1 MEINKFKVNLG
12 GVLDVLSNH
21 LYSSEQVFVRELLQN
36 ACDAI
41 TARSL
46 KKEKGYAGK
55 VHVEILGEA
64 DQPLFVIEDN
74 GIGLTEEEVNTF
86 LSSIGSSTKRENLEA
101 DRNTFIGQF
110 GIGLLSCFMVSD
122 TITVVTQSADDKA
135 IKWVGKIDG
144 TYEVEI
150 LEKNLEVGTKV
161 YIPIKSSVKHLFTN
175 SILKKLIRK
184 YGEILPYPISFSA
197 NQNPP
202 TIINSGEAIWQQNL
216 GDDSQRRLRLL
227 EYGAQSFDVPF
238 FDYFDINIDSLGVSG
253 VGYLIPYSVSTNIKQ
268 EQKVFLKKMLL
279 SDKISN
285 VLPEWCFFVKV
296 VLNTDHLRPTA
307 SRESFYENEALET
320 MQLELGKVVKS
331 YLYNIVQNEPKKL
344 QNIISI
350 HGTAFK
356 QMALADD
363 EFYQLIIPHLK
374 FSTNHG
380 EQTIH
385 EIKDQKIFHVSDIDE
400 FRKLAQIA
408 TYKGV
413 TVINSGYVY
422 DAALLRK
429 ITVLDDNRSAEL
441 VNVSYFIE
449 SFEDIDTSQI
459 KDYDQFFEM
468 MNNVLN
474 PYKCKVEVKDFD
486 PEKLPTLYYMST
498 EVNQKRQM
506 DNAIE
511 NSNELWGSVLSN
523 MNKDV
528 YNSDFSVLCLNAK
541 NEMIQRLFQIE
552 NKTLFKSVFS
562 LIYVNALMMGHHSLT
577 SKELNIVNN
586 NLMNLIDLSVRNE
599 D

>member
-1 MEINKFKVNLG
+1 METNKFKVNLG

-46 KKEKGYAGK
+46 KETTDYSGK
-55 VHVEILGEA
+55 IHIEILGDA

-74 GIGLTEEEVNTF
+74 GIGLTKEEVNTF

-122 TITVVTQSADDKA
+122 TITVVTQSAYDKG

-144 TYEVEI
+144 TYDTEI
-150 LEKNLEVGTKV
+150 LDNDLTIGTKV
-161 YIPIKSSVKHLFTN
+161 YIPIKNTVKHLFTN

-197 NQNPP
+197 NQKEPI
-202 TIINSGEAIWQQNL
+202 IINTGEAIWQQNL
-216 GDDSQRRLRLL
+216 GDASQRRLQLL
-227 EYGAQSFDVPF
+227 EYGQESFDVKF
-238 FDYFDINIDSLGVSG
+238 FDYFDINIESLGVTG
-253 VGYLIPYSVSTNIKQ
+253 VGYLIPYSVNTNIKQ
-268 EQKVFLKKMLL
+268 EQKVFLKRMLL
-279 SDKISN
+279 SEKISN
-285 VLPEWCFFVKV
+285 ILPDWCFFVKV

-307 SRESFYENEALET
+307 SRESFYENEALEN
-320 MQLELGKVVKS
+320 MQMELGKAVKS
-331 YLYNIVQNEPKKL
+331 YLFNIITNEPTKL
-344 QNIISI
+344 KNIIEI

-363 EFYQLIIPHLK
+363 EFYQIIIPHLR
-374 FSTNHG
+374 FWTNHG
-380 EQTIH
+380 QQTLD
-385 EIKDQKIFHVSDIDE
+385 EINEKKIFHVADIDE

-413 TVINSGYVY
+413 TVINSGYIY

-429 ITVLDDNRSAEL
+429 ITLLDDDRSAEL

-449 SFEDIDTSQI
+449 SFDDIDTNQI
-459 KDYDQFFEM
+459 KDYHEIFDL
-468 MNNVLN
+468 MNQVLS
-474 PYKCKVEVKDFD
+474 PYKCKVEIKNFD
-486 PEKLPTLYYMST
+486 PKKLPTLYYMSN
-498 EVNQKRQM
+498 EVNHKRQI

-511 NSNELWGSVLSN
+511 NSNELWGSVLN
-523 MNKDV
+523 QMNQDV
-528 YNSDFSVLCLNAK
+528 YNSDFSVLCLNAQ
-541 NEMIQRLFQIE
+541 NEMIQRLFKIE
-552 NKTLFKSVFS
+552 NKSLFKSVFS
-562 LIYVNALMMGHHSLT
+562 LLYVNALMMGHHSLT

-586 NLMNLIDLSVRNE
+586 NLMNLIDFSANN
-599 D
+599 

>member
-1 MEINKFKVNLG
+1 METNKFKVNLG

-46 KKEKGYAGK
+46 KKEKGYSGK
-55 VHVEILGEA
+55 VHIEILGDAE
-64 DQPLFVIEDN
+64 QPLFVIEDN
-74 GIGLTEEEVNTF
+74 GIGLTKEEVNTF

-122 TITVVTQSADDKA
+122 TITVITQSADDQA

-144 TYEVEI
+144 TYETEI
-150 LEKNLEVGTKV
+150 LEKDLEVGTKV
-161 YIPIKSSVKHLFTN
+161 YIPIKNTVKHLFTN

-184 YGEILPYPISFSA
+184 YGEILPYPISFSS
-197 NQNPP
+197 NQDAPV
-202 TIINSGEAIWQQNL
+202 IINSGKAIWQQNL
-216 GDDSQRRLRLL
+216 GDASQRRLRLL
-227 EYGAQSFDVPF
+227 EYGQASFDVPF
-238 FDYFDINIDSLGVSG
+238 FDYFDINIESLGVSG
-253 VGYLIPYSVSTNIKQ
+253 VGYLIPYSVNTNITQ
-268 EQKVFLKKMLL
+268 EQKVFLKRMLL

-285 VLPEWCFFVKV
+285 ILPDWCFFVKV
-296 VLNTDHLRPTA
+296 ILNTDHLRPTA
-307 SRESFYENEALET
+307 SRESFYENDALEN
-320 MQLELGKVVKS
+320 MQVELGKVVKS
-331 YLYNIVQNEPKKL
+331 YLFNIVQNEPTKL
-344 QNIISI
+344 ENIINI

-363 EFYQLIIPHLK
+363 EFYQIIIPYLK

-380 EQTIH
+380 QQTIN
-385 EIKDQKIFHVSDIDE
+385 EINDKKIFHVSDIDE

-429 ITVLDDNRSAEL
+429 ITVLDDDRSAEM

-449 SFEDIDTSQI
+449 SFDDVDTTKI
-459 KDYDQFFEM
+459 KDYDQIFDL
-468 MNNVLN
+468 MNEVLS
-474 PYKCKVEVKDFD
+474 PYKCRAEIKNFE
-486 PEKLPTLYYMST
+486 PQKLPTLYYMSNQ
-498 EVNQKRQM
+498 VDQKRRI

-511 NSNELWGSVLSN
+511 NSNELWGSVLNN
-523 MNKDV
+523 MYQDV
-528 YNSDFSVLCLNAK
+528 YNTDFSVLCLNAK

-552 NKTLFKSVFS
+552 NKTLFQSVFS

-577 SKELNIVNN
+577 SKELSIVNN
-586 NLMNLIDLSVRNE
+586 NLMNLIDYSVGN
-599 D
+599 